1 MRLKRDHNC
10 GDLSKAMVG
19 KEVQING
26 WVNTRR
32 DLGGIFFVDIRDRY
46 GLIQVRFNND
56 LSSKILDV
64 VKHLNNEDVI
74 AVAGTIVER
83 PADSVNN
90 KMTSGEIE
98 IEAKDFELLN
108 KAIPTPFEI
117 TKRETGSEDLRLKY
131 RYLDLRTET
140 LKRNMHMRH
149 KASQAVRRFL
159 TDKDFM
165 EVETPI
171 LMKST
176 PEGAR
181 DFYLHPR

>member
-10 GDLSKAMVG
+10 GELSKALVG
-19 KEVQING
+19 KDVRVNG

-56 LSSKILDV
+56 LPAVILDV

-74 AVAGTIVER
+74 AVAGTIVKR
-83 PADSVNN
+83 PADSVN
-90 KMTSGEIE
+90 KKIASGEIE
-98 IEAKDFELLN
+98 IEARDFELLN

-131 RYLDLRTET
+131 RYLDLRTEA
-140 LKRNMHMRH
+140 LKRNMHLRH
-149 KASQAVRRFL
+149 KASQAVRRF
-159 TDKDFM
+159 F
-165 EVETPI
+165 E
-171 LMKST
+171 
-176 PEGAR
+176 R
-181 DFYLHPR
+181 